1 MAIFVGTMG
10 WIKEE
15 ASMEGRS
22 KRGMEEQAGMEEG
35 EIEIKNKVFQKI
47 SW

>member
-1 MAIFVGTMG
+1 MAIFVGAMG

-22 KRGMEEQAGMEEG
+22 NRGMEEG
-35 EIEIKNKVFQKI
+35 EIEIKNEIFQKK

>member
-22 KRGMEEQAGMEEG
+22 SRGMEEG
-35 EIEIKNKVFQKI
+35 EIEIKNEIFQKN